1 MMKFDGNKG
10 RFLAIVLSVFVLIVI
25 CAASFFYQNEKIT
38 FQNISMLKQKE
49 DKNGSNYL
57 KLQFQTNMGAQNY
70 LMLEMA
76 IPYENKTQYADLS
89 QKIDRIKSDMLT
101 DIDQKAMNKWVEERD
116 FAAIKSELLNVINKH
131 TKRPIEH
138 IYFDSFL
145 YQ

>member
-1 MMKFDGNKG
+1 MNVEDNKG

-25 CAASFFYQNEKIT
+25 CVTAFIYHNEKMN
-38 FQNISMLKQKE
+38 FQNISMLRQKK
-49 DKNGSNYL
+49 DKGGLKYL
-57 KLQFQTNMGAQNY
+57 KCQLMSNLGTQNY

-76 IPYENKTQYADLS
+76 IPYENKTQYADLN

-101 DIDQKAMNKWVEERD
+101 NIDQEEMNKWVEERD
-116 FAAIKSELLNVINKH
+116 YVAIKGELLKVINKH
-131 TKRPIEH
+131 TKKPIEH

>member
-25 CAASFFYQNEKIT
+25 CAAAFFYQNEKIT

-49 DKNGSNYL
+49 DKNGFNYL

-76 IPYENKTQYADLS
+76 IPYENKSQYADLS

-101 DIDQKAMNKWVEERD
+101 DIDQKAMIKWVEERD

>member
-10 RFLAIVLSVFVLIVI
+10 RFLAIILSVFVLIVI
-25 CAASFFYQNEKIT
+25 CVAAFFYQNEKIT

-57 KLQFQTNMGAQNY
+57 KLQFQTNLGTQNY

-89 QKIDRIKSDMLT
+89 QKIDKIKSDMLT

-116 FAAIKSELLNVINKH
+116 FDAIKSELLNVINKH

>member
-1 MMKFDGNKG
+1 
-10 RFLAIVLSVFVLIVI
+10 
-25 CAASFFYQNEKIT
+25 
-38 FQNISMLKQKE
+38 MLKQKE
-49 DKNGSNYL
+49 DKNGFNYL

-76 IPYENKTQYADLS
+76 IPYENKSQYADLS

-101 DIDQKAMNKWVEERD
+101 DIDQKAMIKWVEERD

>member
-1 MMKFDGNKG
+1 MKFDGNKG

-25 CAASFFYQNEKIT
+25 CVAAFFYQNEKIT

-57 KLQFQTNMGAQNY
+57 KLQFQTNLGTQNY

-101 DIDQKAMNKWVEERD
+101 DIDQKAMIKWVEERD

>member
-25 CAASFFYQNEKIT
+25 CVAAFFYHNEKIT
-38 FQNISMLKQKE
+38 FKNISVLRQKK

-57 KLQFQTNMGAQNY
+57 KLQLRSNMGTQNY

-76 IPYENKTQYADLS
+76 IPYENKTQYADLN

-101 DIDQKAMNKWVEERD
+101 EIDQKEMNKWVKERD
-116 FAAIKSELLNVINKH
+116 FVAIKSELLKVINKH
-131 TKRPIEH
+131 TKKPIEH